1 VGGCLTYADTDA
13 ILAPY
18 RSRLGLRMGVV
29 PQGWSI
35 YPTESTAYRYGWG
48 FGTPQAGEEEF
59 RI

>member
-1 VGGCLTYADTDA
+1 
-13 ILAPY
+13 
-18 RSRLGLRMGVV
+18 MGVV